1 MAWKW
6 KEGSVR
12 AEALELFCFPT
23 KRLRRLWHKV
33 WLVGKRVFS
42 VFSVGGVAVRR
53 SLLLR
58 SSNSAG
64 NLILQTLRVLG
75 CFGSTTFN
83 IRSKEQAR
91 GIDARIHILWK
102 KKESERFLECSQ
114 FLAIFAKPI
123 YTTRE
128 KSIVFVFQCTFAYK
142 RYFLQQ

>member
-1 MAWKW
+1 M
-6 KEGSVR
+6 EGGFCKSR
-12 AEALELFCFPT
+12 SIRTFLLPNEATTTTLAQSLASREKGLFCI
-23 KRLRRLWHKV
+23 LL
-33 WLVGKRVFS
+33 LL
-42 VFSVGGVAVRR
+42 VGGVAVRR

-83 IRSKEQAR
+83 IRRSKEQAR

-102 KKESERFLECSQ
+102 KKRANAFWNVHSFWPFLQSR
-114 FLAIFAKPI
+114 